1 MVGRS
6 GTGVSTLLNTV
17 ARAAKHDGFKSIGI
31 SDGSAGLA
39 EVADQWLP
47 LRNLTAEAMTSALE
61 SFDDEDRVLVV
72 VDRVSKLS
80 AEASDVLKKWILASS
95 PGAGMVVAGDRPPAV
110 SGIVT
115 GLLKELVSYKT
126 GFLLCPDS
134 ASATP
139 FANRIASTLM
149 APRLVGRAVFFQ
161 EGDPVTSVQV
171 AH

>member
-1 MVGRS
+1 MCIRDSRLVVAELPTLVSLDAVPTTAGRLALGVHGDDAGPWSFDSARTHPGLLVVGRS

-47 LRNLTAEAMTSALE
+47 LRNLTAEATTSALE

-80 AEASDVLKKWILASS
+80 LIHISS
-95 PGAGMVVAGDRPPAV
+95 PRDRTRSRMP
-110 SGIVT
+110 S
-115 GLLKELVSYKT
+115 
-126 GFLLCPDS
+126 S
-134 ASATP
+134 A
-139 FANRIASTLM
+139 
-149 APRLVGRAVFFQ
+149 
-161 EGDPVTSVQV
+161 
-171 AH
+171 